1 LTERERG
8 LRYVLVGLWNTI
20 FGYGVFALLQLTLGD
35 NINYIFLLAIAQVV
49 GTLNAF
55 VGYRLL
61 VFRVHGDV
69 LRDLARFST
78 VYLGAFAVN
87 LAALPLLVEVVGV
100 PVLIAQAAVVGA
112 TVIASFFVH
121 RGFSFRRPTVAEGDI
136 L

>member
-8 LRYVLVGLWNTI
+8 LRYVLVGIWNTI

-35 NINYIFLLAIAQVV
+35 SINYVFLLAIAQVV

-61 VFRVHGDV
+61 VFKVQGSV

-78 VYLGAFAVN
+78 VYVGAFVVN
-87 LAALPLLVEVVGV
+87 LAALPLLVEVAGV

-112 TVIASFFVH
+112 TVIVSYFVH
-121 RGFSFRRPTVAEGDI
+121 RGFSFRRPTVTEGD
-136 L
+136 LL